1 MSSLIKMVNANDL
14 KINIINLITK
24 INDVDKLKMIYNN
37 LEEVNQSTKGITLND
52 TTIELR
58 EGVSFQ
64 QILDEQNYRPISYE
78 EFRKIADDIEWDHSL
93 EELLEQLD

>member
-1 MSSLIKMVNANDL
+1 MVNANDL

-37 LEEVNQSTKGITLND
+37 LEGDDQSNKNITLSEA
-52 TTIELR
+52 TIELR

-64 QILDEQNYRPISYE
+64 QILDEQNYESISYQ
-78 EFRKIADDIEWDHSL
+78 EFRKIADEIEWDHSL